1 MHPEQICSPHSTN
14 LAIHDAPCCTLP
26 MCWGLPAATP
36 SFKMLNGMTRP
47 ARTGKL
53 VSIYGSI
60 SQKEPRGLLI
70 YPKQKSFPGAFQL
83 HALLFSPALLSRT
96 RKDNGN
102 YSVARCR
109 IILSQNLYSTAE
121 KALKNTTST
130 HPHLVP
136 ACSPYRMGL
145 WCAMQL
151 YHVALQVLLL
161 HELLHAGG
169 ALK

>member
-1 MHPEQICSPHSTN
+1 MHPEQICSPRSTN

-36 SFKMLNGMTRP
+36 SFKMLNGMTQP

-53 VSIYGSI
+53 VSMYGSI

-130 HPHLVP
+130 HPTL
-136 ACSPYRMGL
+136 C
-145 WCAMQL
+145 Q
-151 YHVALQVLLL
+151 
-161 HELLHAGG
+161 HAPLTAWGFG
-169 ALK
+169 APCNFIMWLCRSFFCMNCCTQEEH